1 MKNSPGQIVPDNHPP
16 VWGWHKAVPTQ
27 EDFERLW
34 MLQVMVWKLV
44 IQVNW
49 LPSPT
54 ARGDR
59 PTALPPLQA
68 LLHPLGLVKILQ
80 LKPQDARK

>member
-16 VWGWHKAVPTQ
+16 VWGWHKAVPIQ

-54 ARGDR
+54 ARGPLPCLPYR
-59 PTALPPLQA
+59 PSC
-68 LLHPLGLVKILQ
+68 ILW
-80 LKPQDARK
+80 DWSRYCS